1 MCPTNCANYK
11 TTKQIF
17 QLGPSVS
24 SVLYSYDSNSKEN
37 VVLLL
42 NPDGRNTDWKTGKHE
57 KEQEN
62 YTIMR
67 SRLLIVSNPK
77 WSKIVIVTFKLFQ
90 CNWSCGLQHE
100 RGYTNWKCG
109 QNKRKMKSRWGSD
122 RARAAAFC
130 NPLSDFL
137 SPGSHLESDH
147 HFCLVFIWTDEVI
160 GI

>member
-1 MCPTNCANYK
+1 MEEGGSLTEKQEDMKRNKKMSQSCAVDCL
-11 TTKQIF
+11 QC
-17 QLGPSVS
+17 
-24 SVLYSYDSNSKEN
+24 
-37 VVLLL
+37 
-42 NPDGRNTDWKTGKHE
+42 
-57 KEQEN
+57 
-62 YTIMR
+62 
-67 SRLLIVSNPK
+67 PK
-77 WSKIVIVTFKLFQ
+77 WSKNVIVTFKLFQ

-160 GI
+160 GIWINENVTQKENQIWWFFCSIQFFAKCHAAPTKTRN